1 MDKNIA
7 LTITKKE
14 CNTLFQA
21 IMEYRDKVADAVTI
35 LSLCGCCPAENKK
48 TVEELNALVSKI
60 AMCGE

>member
-1 MDKNIA
+1 MKTYT
-7 LTITKKE
+7 LTLSEKE
-14 CNTLFQA
+14 CSIIFQA
-21 IMEYRDKVADAVTI
+21 LVEYRDKVFDAVTI